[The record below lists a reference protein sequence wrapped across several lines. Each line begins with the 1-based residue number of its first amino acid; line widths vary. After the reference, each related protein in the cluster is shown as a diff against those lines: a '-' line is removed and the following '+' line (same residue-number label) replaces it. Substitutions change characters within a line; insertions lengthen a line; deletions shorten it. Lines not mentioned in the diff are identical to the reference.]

1 MKTYYNAIEKRAIDK
16 MKSENWRHYHSFSHH
31 IEPMVQKIMSDTTL
45 SDTDRYILKLAAIY
59 HDVVYDPLSNDNEE
73 LSNEYFL
80 NNYVPTSADDDTIAK
95 KVSEIIL
102 ATKSH
107 KSSDP
112 LVRKFLKLDI
122 SNFEGDFSTV
132 IKNQMLIRK
141 EYQVYE
147 LNEFKAGSTAV
158 LKSFLDSD
166 LLSDKAKDNLRNL
179 IEFLK
184 TWIPKIGIYVG
195 SFAPLHIGHM
205 DIIKKAEKLFDEV
218 IIVFAKNFSKEGAEI
233 SIPDALKYHRVI
245 KFEGA
250 INDLIVSHDYPITL
264 IRGLRN
270 TSDFQA
276 EMNYQTFLKEIN
288 PDINT
293 INIFASPEYLHIS
306 STSVRELIKVY
317 GIESELVKK
326 YLVC

>member
-1 MKTYYNAIEKRAIDK
+1 MENYYNSIEIKAIEKIK
-16 MKSENWRHYHSFSHH
+16 NEKWRYYHTLSNH
-31 IEPMVQKIMSDTTL
+31 IEPMIQKIIVDDSL
-45 SDTDRYILKLAAIY
+45 SNNEKQILRLAAIY
-59 HDVVYDPLSNDNEE
+59 HDVVYDPLSKNNEE
-73 LSNEYFL
+73 LSNEYFVNSYKPSSKKDEDIL
-80 NNYVPTSADDDTIAK
+80 N

-102 ATKSH
+102 ATKTH
-107 KSSDP
+107 KSTDP

-141 EYQVYE
+141 EYQIYE
-147 LNEFKAGSTAV
+147 LNEFKAGSTSI
-158 LKSFLDSD
+158 LTSFLDSD
-166 LLSDKAKDNLRNL
+166 LLSEKAKDNLRNL

-184 TWIPKIGIYVG
+184 TWIPKVGLYVG
-195 SFAPLHIGHM
+195 SFSPMTVGHL
-205 DIIKKAEKLFDEV
+205 DIIRKAEKLFDEV
-218 IIVFAKNFSKEGAEI
+218 IIVFAKNFSKEGTEI
-233 SIPDALKYHRVI
+233 TIPDALKYHRVI
-245 KFEGA
+245 KFDGA
-250 INDLIVSHDYPITL
+250 INDLITSHDYPISL

-317 GIESELVKK
+317 GIDSELVKK